1 MTGLETRVVNEY
13 EGAGAHAPCRC
24 PSACARFVQSDG
36 ATNSCSI
43 ACAHD
48 RNPVGGADAASDHA
62 HPVATDQPAHSA
74 PLAGAKPKA
83 NGASHASSDRR
94 AHSRPYCDA
103 VSEAFNSRP
112 HDCGAEHGAA
122 LSGPIASPYSCP
134 KHSATDSGTSKCM
147 HAHNHMK
154 RARFAC
160 GS

>member
-1 MTGLETRVVNEY
+1 ML
-13 EGAGAHAPCRC
+13 
-24 PSACARFVQSDG
+24 CAVAARHVLVERRDRLQSDG

-62 HPVATDQPAHSA
+62 GPVATDQLTHSA
-74 PLAGAKPKA
+74 PLACAKPKA

-103 VSEAFNSRP
+103 LSEAFNSRP
-112 HDCGAEHGAA
+112 HDGGAEHGAA

-134 KHSATDSGTSKCM
+134 KHSSADSGTSKC
-147 HAHNHMK
+147 AS
-154 RARFAC
+154 AC
-160 GS
+160 MPTTT